1 MQDRGLKQSL
11 YAVLKGTNLY
21 AHTRSY
27 WPCASK
33 HITHLKL
40 GFCNAETP
48 SFAVNGTEPGSCGAG
63 PEEAADPPLGTAPVE
78 QRVPPQLCATRPV
91 GSGGPGRESISRP
104 RMQKPLSAFAF
115 TPVAGP
121 EVAVR
126 ALLHLNC
133 PDHFHLEPPPTPS
146 VLGLH

>member
-27 WPCASK
+27 WPWASK

-48 SFAVNGTEPGSCGAG
+48 SFAVNGTESGSCGAG

-78 QRVPPQLCATRPV
+78 QRVPLSSAPHGPSAAEGPAGRAFHARGCKNPSQPSRSPRWRARRQL
-91 GSGGPGRESISRP
+91 SGRYCTLIVLTTFTWNLRP
-104 RMQKPLSAFAF
+104 R
-115 TPVAGP
+115 
-121 EVAVR
+121 
-126 ALLHLNC
+126 
-133 PDHFHLEPPPTPS
+133 PPFS
-146 VLGLH
+146 GSI